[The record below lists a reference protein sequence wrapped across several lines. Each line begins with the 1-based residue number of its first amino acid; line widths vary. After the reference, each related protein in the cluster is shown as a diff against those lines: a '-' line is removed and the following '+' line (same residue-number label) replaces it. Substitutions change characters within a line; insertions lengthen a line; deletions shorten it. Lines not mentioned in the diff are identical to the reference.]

1 MDNISLIIPLYNEE
15 KRLKN
20 SFKVIKNFL
29 FKKKNT
35 EVIFVNDGSNDKSA
49 KIIKNFIRKFHK
61 KKLIKYIS
69 YKKNIGKG
77 YAIKKGV
84 LKSKKKWILI
94 CDLDMSVKPDQINNW
109 DKKKFIK
116 SNKEAYFASRKHSL
130 SKIQTS
136 IIREFLGKIFNL
148 IIYNL
153 LNIDI
158 RDTQCGFKLFNKNY
172 AKFIFRKITS
182 YRFSFDVELVLLLKK
197 NDINIIELPVSWIHK
212 SGSKLSIFYDMP
224 LMFYDILKIKFKN
237 N

>member
-1 MDNISLIIPLYNEE
+1 VDNISLIIPLYNEE

-109 DKKKFIK
+109 NKKKFIK

>member
-1 MDNISLIIPLYNEE
+1 
-15 KRLKN
+15 
-20 SFKVIKNFL
+20 
-29 FKKKNT
+29 
-35 EVIFVNDGSNDKSA
+35 
-49 KIIKNFIRKFHK
+49 
-61 KKLIKYIS
+61 
-69 YKKNIGKG
+69 
-77 YAIKKGV
+77 
-84 LKSKKKWILI
+84 
-94 CDLDMSVKPDQINNW
+94 MSVKPDQINNW
-109 DKKKFIK
+109 NKKKFIK

-130 SKIQTS
+130 SKIKTS

>member
-109 DKKKFIK
+109 NKKKFIK

-130 SKIQTS
+130 SKIKTS

>member
-109 DKKKFIK
+109 NKKKFIK